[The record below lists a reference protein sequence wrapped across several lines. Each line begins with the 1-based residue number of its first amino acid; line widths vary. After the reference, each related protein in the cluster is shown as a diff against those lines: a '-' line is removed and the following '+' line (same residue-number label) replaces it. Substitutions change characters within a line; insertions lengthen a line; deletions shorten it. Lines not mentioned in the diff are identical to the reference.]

1 MCKYVIYAGPY
12 RITDVQ
18 TYKDAVRICHAI
30 RSGTWGS
37 HIKNL
42 ALKIFSE

>member
-1 MCKYVIYAGPY
+1 MHVIYAGSY
-12 RITDVQ
+12 RVTDAR
-18 TYKDAVRICHAI
+18 TYEDVVRICHTI

-42 ALKIFSE
+42 LLKIFSR